1 MPSPKWTFGPRSHK
15 RRDSRLFIDSLL
27 VYTLEREHGWALV
40 PNPLKDNYT
49 GRCRW
54 KREYGFP
61 STLTE
66 DAQRLVATLI
76 GSEPIVWG
84 VLRVVDSERIRF
96 IIVGRV
102 GVKNHP
108 LPIWLVSNIQT
119 VLEVSDD

>member
-1 MPSPKWTFGPRSHK
+1 MVRVVTHA
-15 RRDSRLFIDSLL
+15 RRDCRLFVDSLL
-27 VYTLEREHGWALV
+27 AHTLRREHGWLLL
-40 PNPLKDNYT
+40 PHPLRAGFA

-54 KREYGFP
+54 RREFGFP
-61 STLTE
+61 SVLNDE
-66 DAQRLVATLI
+66 ASRLVSSLI

-84 VLRVVDSERIRF
+84 VLRVVEPERTRF

-119 VLEVSDD
+119 SLEVSDGR